1 MKKIMGYAVAFA
13 AGTLLSGGVAMAAAN
28 MVQAQLGNSVYELNG
43 QPVEKAPKLVYGGT
57 TYVQLYSIQQALNK
71 AGIKNSWNGSTNPG
85 VFNMTISTPSTN
97 GNVVGVS
104 KLPYTFTAQ
113 DGMKITFNSVS
124 ATSQSTVINV
134 TIANAGSETDASSSL
149 MSVSSISDGGPAVN
163 YVDQDQSLY
172 NNGSGLQPGQSV
184 TGNVIYS
191 PLKAG
196 ATQFTLYFPD
206 FDFNTHS
213 ITFDLSK

>member
-1 MKKIMGYAVAFA
+1 MKKVLGYAGAFV
-13 AGTLLSGGVAMAAAN
+13 AGTLLSGTVAFAATN

-43 QPVEKAPKLVYGGT
+43 QTVEKAPKLVYGGT
-57 TYVQLYSIQQALNK
+57 TYVQLYSIQQLLNK
-71 AGIKNSWNGSTNPG
+71 LGIKNSWNGSVNPG
-85 VFNMTISTPSTN
+85 VFNVTASTPSTN
-97 GNVVGVS
+97 GNVIGVS
-104 KLPYTFTAQ
+104 KLPYTFTAS

-124 ATSQSTVINV
+124 ATSQSTVINI
-134 TIANAGSETDASSSL
+134 TITNAGAKTDADSAL

-163 YVDQDQSLY
+163 FVDQDQSFY
-172 NNGSGLQPGQSV
+172 NTGSGLQPGQSV

-206 FDFNTHS
+206 FDYNTHS

>member
-1 MKKIMGYAVAFA
+1 MKKIMGYALAFA
-13 AGTLLSGGVAMAAAN
+13 AGTLLSGGVAMAATN

-43 QPVEKAPKLVYGGT
+43 QTVEKAPKLVYGGT
-57 TYVQLYSIQQALNK
+57 TYVQLYSIQQLLNK

-85 VFNMTISTPSTN
+85 VFNMTASTPSTN
-97 GNVVGVS
+97 GTVVDVS
-104 KLPYTFTAQ
+104 KLPYTFTAP

-134 TIANAGSETDASSSL
+134 TIANDGSETNADGGIMAS
-149 MSVSSISDGGPAVN
+149 SSISDGGPAVN
-163 YVDQDQSLY
+163 FVNQDDSLS
-172 NNGSGLQPGQSV
+172 NATLSLQPGQSV
-184 TGNVIYS
+184 TGNVIYD

-196 ATQFTLYFPD
+196 ATEFTLYFPD
-206 FDFNTHS
+206 FDYNTHD